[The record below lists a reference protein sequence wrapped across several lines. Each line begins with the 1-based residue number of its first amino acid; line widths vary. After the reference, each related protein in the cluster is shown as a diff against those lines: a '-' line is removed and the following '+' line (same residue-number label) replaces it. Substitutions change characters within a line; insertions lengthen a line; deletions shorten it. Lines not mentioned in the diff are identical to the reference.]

1 MGAVYAALSDV
12 ILFSANLTAH
22 EQEQAE
28 SLIDTACAKLRLT
41 AKRYGKDLD
50 AMIEADEDLETAV
63 KSVIVTSVKRAL
75 QTYSDGDLT
84 AAQTSQ
90 SGMGYAVSMTYLN
103 AGQSLYFLRSELK
116 DLGIVRQRYG
126 AMEVYELE
134 TNAQGN

>member
-28 SLIDTACAKLRLT
+28 SLIGTACAKLRLT

-75 QTYSDGDLT
+75 QTYSGGDLT

>member
-12 ILFSANLTAH
+12 ILFSQNLTSH

-126 AMEVYELE
+126 AMEVYEFE

>member
-28 SLIDTACAKLRLT
+28 SLINTACAKLRLT

>member
-50 AMIEADEDLETAV
+50 AMIEADEDLEAAV

>member
-28 SLIDTACAKLRLT
+28 SLIGTACAKLRLT

>member
-12 ILFSANLTAH
+12 ILFSQNLTSH

-41 AKRYGKDLD
+41 AKRYGKNLD
-50 AMIEADEDLETAV
+50 AMIEADEDFETAV

-126 AMEVYELE
+126 AMEVYEFE

>member
-12 ILFSANLTAH
+12 ILFSQNLTSH

>member
-12 ILFSANLTAH
+12 ILFSQNLTAH

-50 AMIEADEDLETAV
+50 AMIAADPDFETAV
-63 KSVIVTSVKRAL
+63 KSVIVTAVKRAL
-75 QTYSDGDLT
+75 QTYTEGDLT
-84 AAQTSQ
+84 TSQASQ
-90 SGMGYAVSMTYLN
+90 SGLGYAVSMTYLN

-116 DLGIVRQRYG
+116 DLGIIRQRYG
-126 AMEVYELE
+126 AMEVYCLE
-134 TNAQGN
+134 TNTQGD

>member
-12 ILFSANLTAH
+12 ILFSQNLTSH

-126 AMEVYELE
+126 AMEVYKFE

>member
-126 AMEVYELE
+126 AMEVYKFE